1 MQIETKEA
9 MMLFEKKS
17 KSMIRILR
25 SNANNLEKSII
36 DAHTISSKYIEENK
50 QETAASIPCSASI
63 NAWRRL
69 QKTFAGIVPPCEA
82 LPGSAAGAFA
92 E

>member
-36 DAHTISSKYIEENK
+36 DSHTISSKYIEENK
-50 QETAASIPCSASI
+50 QETAAFDSML
-63 NAWRRL
+63 RL
-69 QKTFAGIVPPCEA
+69 FSSVTCNYKMHFCQFSLILIQLL
-82 LPGSAAGAFA
+82 LP
-92 E
+92 